1 MAGVVHV
8 KEKTSW
14 KPVEFSRFVDSKGDF
29 DGLISFEE
37 LTDYEIVK
45 GEVKVGKK
53 KSKVKGEAKA
63 KEDAK
68 RKLKEKDVEGKPR
81 KKSTEKKVKK
91 SGKVIKTGAQANQQ
105 IDDLNETV
113 EEKSDLEKE
122 QDQLKKKKKK
132 EKMKRK
138 IQELKN
144 KRKLRKEKQENEPKQ
159 KKVKLEQPESSEDEA
174 EDDDATKGMERWKG
188 LHVPE
193 EVLRALRD
201 AGFRAPTSIQAQVL
215 PSAIRDQM
223 DIVGAAETGSGK
235 TLAFG
240 IPLLHFILEEKRKEN
255 DPQSMD
261 EMESDSG
268 NETGNADVEDI
279 DASADQEKEEES
291 NEMDETN
298 SDMEEES
305 EDDEDNGEAE
315 EKEDE
320 QSEDESDDGENS
332 DEENVGELQED
343 GTGCVAVVKDA
354 DFSWMEGLTP
364 APMMPGAPMLP
375 RATRTHPRALILEP
389 TRELAIQVKNHL
401 VAAAK
406 YTDIKVAVIVGGL
419 SMEKQRRVLKKC
431 PDIIVATPG
440 RLWELIQEGE
450 TCLHEVEKTRL
461 LVVDEA
467 DRMIE
472 KGHFDEL
479 ARLLE
484 KMKRD
489 STKEI
494 RHTFVFSATL
504 TLIHTGP
511 QRVMK
516 KRKKKMDEKTK
527 LGYLMRKMGLKP
539 KPKIVDLTRKMGT
552 VETLTEARIHCPKE
566 EKDIYLYYFLR
577 QYPGRTLVF
586 ANSKDCI
593 RRLVS
598 VFTILQCRPL
608 PLHADM
614 HQRQRLKNLDKFTA
628 NPNGLLLASD
638 VAARGLDIPNVEHV
652 IHYQVPQ
659 TVENYVHRSG
669 RTARAMKEGLS
680 VVLIGPDDVKS
691 YKKIIHT
698 LNKNEDLPMFPVEQT
713 ILSELKRR
721 VNMVRQIETQEYR
734 FNKKKRQNDWFIKSA
749 EEAGVEIDDAGL
761 LDDLGDDDEQ
771 QRHRQHLRQM
781 KHELSLLLGQPL
793 APQSTYTKYPTRTG
807 KLVTPQNTERSV
819 DALAQLKKNK
829 KVEKQATSEVEQTTN
844 SSEQTTVSRSQKRRQ
859 LRREK
864 WKKRKEEPQKTE

>member
-45 GEVKVGKK
+45 GEVKV
-53 KSKVKGEAKA
+53 
-63 KEDAK
+63 
-68 RKLKEKDVEGKPR
+68 DVEGKPR

-539 KPKIVDLTRKMGT
+539 KPKI
-552 VETLTEARIHCPKE
+552 
-566 EKDIYLYYFLR
+566 DIYLYYFLR

-669 RTARAMKEGLS
+669 RTARAMKEGL
-680 VVLIGPDDVKS
+680 
-691 YKKIIHT
+691 
-698 LNKNEDLPMFPVEQT
+698 NEDLPMFPVEQT